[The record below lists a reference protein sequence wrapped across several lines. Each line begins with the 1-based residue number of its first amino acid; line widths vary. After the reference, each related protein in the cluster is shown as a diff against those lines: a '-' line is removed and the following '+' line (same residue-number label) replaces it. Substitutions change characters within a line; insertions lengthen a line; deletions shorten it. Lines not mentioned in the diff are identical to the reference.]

1 MEQIQI
7 PFGMRDLILDEC
19 IKKRSLQHKIE
30 HIFES
35 YGYDEV
41 MTPSVEFYSTYL
53 NAFDDVQEEDMFK
66 LFDQNGKIIALHT
79 DMTVPI
85 ARVCATKF
93 KDIQPPY
100 RCRYTSNVYKVR
112 KTFAGKRSEVTD
124 CGIECIG
131 MEKSNLEVLLC
142 AIDVMESLN
151 MEYTLEIGNVNVFKY
166 ACSNL
171 NIPTDL
177 LQSLIDRKSMVEL
190 KAYLKELN
198 LDKAA
203 FDFFMELP
211 FLSGNADILDSALKG
226 WFNKECK
233 ETIETLKELVNT
245 IKRIKPSAKLTF
257 DLGKVPHFE
266 YYTGIIFEGFVE
278 NVGTSV
284 LSGGRYDQLLK
295 KFGQDLPAC
304 GFSVKLD
311 YLLDGMDVEKEE
323 KLIVAYPLSKQEEAY
338 KLADALRKDKK
349 VICMI
354 QDIEDIQIQEVA

>member
-19 IKKRSLQHKIE
+19 KKKRMLQEKIE
-30 HIFES
+30 QIFDS

-66 LFDQNGKIIALHT
+66 FFDHKGKIIALHT

-93 KDIQPPY
+93 KEIKPPY

-131 MEKSNLEVLLC
+131 MAKSNLEVLLC
-142 AIDVMESLN
+142 AIDVMESLHTQ
-151 MEYTLEIGNVNVFKY
+151 YTLEIGNVNVFKK
-166 ACSNL
+166 ACKAL
-171 NIPTDL
+171 NIPTDT
-177 LQSLIDRKSMVEL
+177 LQSLIDNKSMVEL
-190 KAYLKELN
+190 KEYLDTLQLNKE
-198 LDKAA
+198 A

-211 FLSGNADILDSALKG
+211 FLSGDETVLDRALELSFVDGCKDTIQSLKQLV
-226 WFNKECK
+226 KE
-233 ETIETLKELVNT
+233 
-245 IKRIKPSAKLTF
+245 IKAIKPDAKLTF

-295 KFGQDLPAC
+295 KFGNDMPAC

-311 YLLDGMDVEKEE
+311 YLLDVVNVEKET
-323 KLIVAYPLSKQEEAY
+323 KTILYYPLSKQEEAY
-338 KLADALRKDKK
+338 KMANELRKTKK
-349 VICMI
+349 VICMMT
-354 QDIEDIQIQEVA
+354 DCENIQIQEVE